1 MMDMEYIR
9 QRKIRHMRQ
18 YRIKVISTMVLGA
31 VLLILCIAGI
41 IKLVSDSRAEDE
53 KLTQNEQEKNNEV
66 GKNITPITEPT
77 KTPPSTPA
85 ASPAPTSVPVPKIAI
100 DAGHGGHDLGST
112 RDGKYEKDINLAIAI
127 EVERILSELG
137 YETFM
142 IRGDD
147 TFYELEDRPKLAV
160 ENGADLFVSVHQNAL
175 DNDTTTGGTEV
186 WYNENN
192 NDENASLANTIVNAV
207 TKRTGA
213 KNRGVKVGNS
223 LVVLKTLEIPACLVE
238 CGFISSVDER
248 ANLTDPDYQKK
259 LAQGIVD
266 GIQSYLPLPNAEQ

>member
-9 QRKIRHMRQ
+9 QRKIKHMRQ
-18 YRIKVISTMVLGA
+18 YRIKVISTIVLGA
-31 VLLILCIAGI
+31 ILLVLCIVGI
-41 IKLVSDSRAEDE
+41 VKLVSDSRADGENTPPGSQGKE
-53 KLTQNEQEKNNEV
+53 NEAGE
-66 GKNITPITEPT
+66 NITPAAEPT
-77 KTPPSTPA
+77 KMLSSTPVP
-85 ASPAPTSVPVPKIAI
+85 SPVPTPIPVPKIAI

-112 RDGKYEKDINLAIAI
+112 RDGKYEKDINLAIAL
-127 EVERILSELG
+127 EVERLLSELG

-142 IRGDD
+142 IRSDD

-192 NDENASLANTIVNAV
+192 NDENMSLATAIVNAV
-207 TKRTGA
+207 TKHAGS

-223 LVVLKTLEIPACLVE
+223 LIVLKTLEIPACLVE

-248 ANLTDPDYQKK
+248 ANLTDPEYQKK
-259 LAQGIVD
+259 IAEGIVD
-266 GIQSYLPLPNAEQ
+266 GIQNYFPLPDAE

>member
-9 QRKIRHMRQ
+9 QRKIKHMRQ
-18 YRIKVISTMVLGA
+18 YRIKVISTIVLGA
-31 VLLILCIAGI
+31 ILLVLCIAGI
-41 IKLVSDSRAEDE
+41 VKLISDSRAEGE
-53 KLTQNEQEKNNEV
+53 NPSQNEQEKDNNA
-66 GKNITPITEPT
+66 GKNITPIAELT

-85 ASPAPTSVPVPKIAI
+85 ASPAPTDVPVPKIAI

-112 RDGKYEKDINLAIAI
+112 RDGEYEKDINLAIAL
-127 EVERILSELG
+127 EVERLLKELG

-142 IRGDD
+142 IRSDD

-192 NDENASLANTIVNAV
+192 NSENVSLATTIVNAV
-207 TKRTGA
+207 TKRTSS

-259 LAQGIVD
+259 LAKGIVD
-266 GIQSYLPLPNAEQ
+266 GIQSYLPLPKAE

>member
-9 QRKIRHMRQ
+9 QRKIKHMRQ
-18 YRIKVISTMVLGA
+18 YRIKVATTIALA
-31 VLLILCIAGI
+31 VILLILCIVGI
-41 IKLVSDSRAEDE
+41 VKLISDSRTEGE
-53 KLTQNEQEKNNEV
+53 NPPPNKQENDDKA
-66 GKNITPITEPT
+66 GKNITPTAELT
-77 KTPPSTPA
+77 KIPSSTPA
-85 ASPAPTSVPVPKIAI
+85 ASPGPTKIPVPKIAI

-112 RDGKYEKDINLAIAI
+112 RDGQNEKDINLAIAL
-127 EVERILSELG
+127 EVERLLSELG

-142 IRGDD
+142 IRDDD

-160 ENGADLFVSVHQNAL
+160 ENGADMFVSVHQNAL

-192 NDENASLANTIVNAV
+192 NDENISLATTIVNAV
-207 TKRTGA
+207 TKRTGS

-223 LVVLKTLEIPACLVE
+223 LIVLKTLEIPACLVE
-238 CGFISSVDER
+238 CGFISSVEER

-259 LAQGIVD
+259 IARGIVD
-266 GIQSYLPLPNAEQ
+266 GIQSYLPLPKSE